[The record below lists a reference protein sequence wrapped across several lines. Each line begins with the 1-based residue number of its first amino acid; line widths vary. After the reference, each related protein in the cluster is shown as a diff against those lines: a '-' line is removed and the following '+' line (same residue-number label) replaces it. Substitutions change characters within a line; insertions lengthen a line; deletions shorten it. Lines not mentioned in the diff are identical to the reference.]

1 MKLIDMSDY
10 NRAAKAFWG
19 LMVVAGSVVFGWS
32 IKACW
37 HLTPNQS
44 VQLATLLLLV
54 AITSW
59 YPIRIPSTNSSF
71 TASDVFTF
79 LACVILGVP
88 AAVIVGVMDAF
99 VSSKKTSKRQI
110 GKQND

>member
-19 LMVVAGSVVFGWS
+19 LMVVAGSVVVGWS
-32 IKACW
+32 IKNCW
-37 HLTPNQS
+37 HLTPNQALQFAS
-44 VQLATLLLLV
+44 LLLLV
-54 AITSW
+54 AIASS

-79 LACVILGVP
+79 LACMILGVP
-88 AAVIVGVMDAF
+88 AAVIVGVLDAL
-99 VSSKKTSKRQI
+99 
-110 GKQND
+110 